1 MQIIPLTNELSIK
14 PLDPKDQKD
23 IWLVDQL
30 DQDQLVKF
38 YLGTFEYVFS
48 NIDSESSDIY
58 DKSYAVMHHTDP
70 IGYLEISRLF
80 GLKRFVNLAYAI
92 IQSERGKKY
101 AKKMLQAISE
111 LLLEDLNSIKLT
123 IHVNNLASQAIAVKS
138 GFVPQQTEEEAK
150 KLGYYHY
157 EKTKIM
163 CHQER
168 RFH

>member
-1 MQIIPLTNELSIK
+1 
-14 PLDPKDQKD
+14 
-23 IWLVDQL
+23 
-30 DQDQLVKF
+30 
-38 YLGTFEYVFS
+38 
-48 NIDSESSDIY
+48 
-58 DKSYAVMHHTDP
+58 MHHTDP

-101 AKKMLQAISE
+101 AQKMLQAISE
-111 LLLEDLNSIKLT
+111 LLLDDLNSIKLT

-150 KLGYYHY
+150 QLGYYHY